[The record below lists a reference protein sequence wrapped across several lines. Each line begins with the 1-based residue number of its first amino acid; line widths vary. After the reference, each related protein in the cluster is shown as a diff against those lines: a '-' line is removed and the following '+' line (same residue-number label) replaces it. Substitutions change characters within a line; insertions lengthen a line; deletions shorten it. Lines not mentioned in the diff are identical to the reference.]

1 MRKKVVVGLSLILML
16 SGCAASVSQEEY
28 DSVKQQAE
36 AVESEKAELEA
47 SLNTLKSEKEKSE
60 SEKAELVKTSTALES
75 EKKQLESEYAKYKED
90 MKPYEELSV
99 AEAKAKKAEAELQKA
114 EAKKQKKEQEEA
126 EAAAQAAAAAA
137 KEAEAAAQAEAQ
149 AAAESEA
156 AAAKAAEEA
165 AGYDTGISYDQLAR
179 TPDDY
184 VGKKVKFHGKVI
196 QVLEEDGST
205 TIRLAVDSNYDT
217 IILGTYDSSIV
228 SSRVL
233 DDDIITVMG
242 VSGGLYSYKSTMGG
256 PITIPSVLIEKIE
269 Q

>member
-16 SGCAASVSQEEY
+16 SGCGASVSQEEY

-126 EAAAQAAAAAA
+126 EAA
-137 KEAEAAAQAEAQ
+137 AQ